1 MTDAQVIA
9 LFNTTVLTSFGSM
22 ITAVNAQISSK
33 YACANSTNC
42 TSTEIASLQWGSSG
56 ITLNPIAADPSYT
69 PSKNTTMAWGAW
81 PVYGATFPLEYY
93 YFSSWFG

>member
-9 LFNTTVLTSFGSM
+9 LFDKNSPTSFGSK
-22 ITAVNAQISSK
+22 IATVNAQISSK
-33 YACANSTNC
+33 YACANLANC
-42 TSTEIASLQWGSSG
+42 TNTEIANLQWGSSG
-56 ITLNPIAADPSYT
+56 ITLNPIAADPNYT

-93 YFSSWFG
+93 YFSNWFG